1 MSRPEL
7 GVIVAMDRNRVIGK
21 KQTLPWRLSADLKRF
36 KALTLGHPIL
46 MGRKTRESIG
56 RSLPGRRNLVLTRQ
70 SDYTAEGAEVVH
82 SIEQALALCADAD
95 KLFVIG
101 GESVYADCLP
111 LADRVYLTFVET
123 EVEEGDA
130 WFPEWDAS
138 RFIVENEIVVPADG
152 KNQFPCRIVDYVK
165 KA

>member
-7 GVIVAMDRNRVIGK
+7 ALIAAMDRNRVIGR
-21 KQTLPWRLSADLKRF
+21 KQTLPWKLPADLKRF
-36 KALTLGHPIL
+36 KALTMGHPIL

-70 SDYTAEGAEVVH
+70 ADFLAEDAEVVH
-82 SIEQALALCADAD
+82 SIEEALARCADAD

-111 LADRVYLTFVET
+111 LADRLYLTFVET

-130 WFPEWDAS
+130 WFPEWDFS
-138 RFIVENEIVVPADG
+138 RFTVENEIVVPADG
-152 KNQFPCRIVDYVK
+152 KNQYPCRIVDYVK